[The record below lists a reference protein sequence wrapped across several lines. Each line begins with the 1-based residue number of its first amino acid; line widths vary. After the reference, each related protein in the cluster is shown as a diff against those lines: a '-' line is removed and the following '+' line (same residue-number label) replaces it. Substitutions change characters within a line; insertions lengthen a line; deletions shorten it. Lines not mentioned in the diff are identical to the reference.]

1 MAIQLIVDNRKD
13 VSQAI
18 RTRTSRRKSKVL
30 FHFLT
35 RPFKDS
41 NGRWVNID
49 RRSGNDRRTY

>member
-1 MAIQLIVDNRKD
+1 MTIELIVDNRED
-13 VSQAI
+13 PSQAI
-18 RTRTSRRKSKVL
+18 RARVSRRENKIL

-49 RRSGNDRRTY
+49 RRSGYDRRIY